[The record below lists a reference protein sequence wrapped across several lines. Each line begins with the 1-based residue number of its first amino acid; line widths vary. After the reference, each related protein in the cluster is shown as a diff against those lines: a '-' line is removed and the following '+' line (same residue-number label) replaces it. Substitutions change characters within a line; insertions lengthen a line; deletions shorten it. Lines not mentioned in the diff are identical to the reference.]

1 MTTSPPFVH
10 TARRSYRLNGPV
22 KCSDRGDVGGP
33 PPATSREVHRTLS
46 FRGRRSRNKVSV
58 GEPAEGSLSNL
69 RTTREHV
76 TTHRGG
82 GARREPVASVALPV
96 REAPEPRPPSCPAH
110 GGDGPRRPSRA
121 NNEPRRGTRQGT
133 SQRSNALPSPRSR
146 RRGLGSSPF
155 HQTQTTLGNGYL
167 GSRIDEERS
176 KMRYLV

>member
-1 MTTSPPFVH
+1 M
-10 TARRSYRLNGPV
+10 

-82 GARREPVASVALPV
+82 AERGREPAASVAPPPV
-96 REAPEPRPPSCPAH
+96 REAPGAPSAAVPRARAGAARGGPLERTTNPGAERAKEPHNEATR
-110 GGDGPRRPSRA
+110 PRRPGPDRA
-121 NNEPRRGTRQGT
+121 RRG
-133 SQRSNALPSPRSR
+133 
-146 RRGLGSSPF
+146 SSSF

-167 GSRIDEERS
+167 VLSHR
-176 KMRYLV
+176 